1 MIAARAKEV
10 KAHTTAQAEHD
21 AASRAQGIAP
31 TQLLFKSKLDLDYEP
46 DDSDFSYD
54 SDIEDS
60 HHMLDDHDDSDAYSS
75 IIGSTSSSSGSAR
88 RINSRRSSSSSRS
101 VSKSK
106 NDYYN
111 GYDDSDIGDVIVDK
125 KFMVSKQKSGRVVVR
140 LC

>member
-75 IIGSTSSSSGSAR
+75 IIGS
-88 RINSRRSSSSSRS
+88 INSRRSSSSSRS

-111 GYDDSDIGDVIVDK
+111 GYDDSDIGDVVVDK